1 MAAGP
6 PQDQGAASATSPPGG
21 NGRKQQTRELSQTKR
36 AAQNRA
42 AQRAFRHRKETYIRQ
57 LEEQNKNFLN
67 MEKAYKGLQSENY
80 ALRDYV
86 ITLQARLL
94 DATGDF
100 PPPPPNVNINAPN
113 TQQPQEHGM
122 PEQQHEQQQP
132 QAKWGASPLEAVARA
147 VADLAAEGEHQHGD
161 KPPTDV
167 EMKEESRPADDQ
179 SQQPVTQA

>member
-1 MAAGP
+1 
-6 PQDQGAASATSPPGG
+6 
-21 NGRKQQTRELSQTKR
+21 
-36 AAQNRA
+36 
-42 AQRAFRHRKETYIRQ
+42 
-57 LEEQNKNFLN
+57 

-132 QAKWGASPLEAVARA
+132 QAKWGASPLEAVARDRHVLVHERA
-147 VADLAAEGEHQHGD
+147 ILLHQAPRPQLQLLAERSPGIL
-161 KPPTDV
+161 
-167 EMKEESRPADDQ
+167 
-179 SQQPVTQA
+179 